1 MNPKNRDRENGR
13 ILVVDDDGMFRESL
27 VQNLSDAGFAPAQR
41 DTLYRS
47 YALK

>member
-1 MNPKNRDRENGR
+1 LRR
-13 ILVVDDDGMFRESL
+13 II
-27 VQNLSDAGFAPAQR
+27 SDAGFIPAQR